1 MVIRSRFA
9 PSPTGRMHLGNL
21 WIAFLNWLWT
31 RQRGGKIILRME
43 DIDRDR
49 CRKEYE
55 EGILEDL
62 SWMGLDFDEGPEG
75 IYSYGPAVQSR
86 RYDIYDSILS
96 AMEKKGHI
104 YPCYCSRSRIHQVLS
119 APHEG
124 EARPVYDGHC
134 RNLTPKERE
143 SMTKN
148 PCWRV
153 RMEESTISF
162 TDLFYGTITRTLKA
176 GADDF
181 VVRRAD
187 GLVAYQL
194 AVSIDDGEMGITHV
208 FRGNDL
214 LDSTPGQAWLIQK
227 LGYQVPA
234 YGHLPLLVDTR
245 GIRLSKRQKGITVR
259 ELRNR
264 GLRPEDLTG
273 LLLHLAGGLPELR
286 PVSLEEALEDFPFE
300 KLTTLQ
306 KKHIVL
312 PVS

>member
-1 MVIRSRFA
+1 MDIRSRFA

-62 SWMGLDFDEGPEG
+62 SWMGLDFDEGPGG

-134 RNLTPKERE
+134 RNLTPEERE

-300 KLTTLQ
+300 KLTALQ

>member
-1 MVIRSRFA
+1 MDIRSRFA

-62 SWMGLDFDEGPEG
+62 SWMGLDFDEGPKG

-134 RNLTPKERE
+134 RNLPPEERE

-214 LDSTPGQAWLIQK
+214 LDSTLGQAWLIQK

-264 GLRPEDLTG
+264 GLRPEDLIG

-300 KLTTLQ
+300 KLTALQ

>member
-1 MVIRSRFA
+1 MDIRSRFA

-124 EARPVYDGHC
+124 EARSVYDGHC
-134 RNLTPKERE
+134 RNLTPEERE

-286 PVSLEEALEDFPFE
+286 LVSLEEALEDFPFE
-300 KLTTLQ
+300 KLTALQ

>member
-227 LGYQVPA
+227 LGY
-234 YGHLPLLVDTR
+234 GHLPLLVDTR

-300 KLTTLQ
+300 KLTALQ

>member
-1 MVIRSRFA
+1 
-9 PSPTGRMHLGNL
+9 
-21 WIAFLNWLWT
+21 
-31 RQRGGKIILRME
+31 ME

-300 KLTTLQ
+300 KLTALQ

>member
-227 LGYQVPA
+227 GQVPA

-300 KLTTLQ
+300 KLTALQ

>member
-31 RQRGGKIILRME
+31 RHRGGKIILRME

-300 KLTTLQ
+300 KLTALQ

>member
-75 IYSYGPAVQSR
+75 IYSYGPVVQSR

-300 KLTTLQ
+300 KLTALQ

>member
-49 CRKEYE
+49 CHKEYE

-134 RNLTPKERE
+134 RNLTPEERE

-264 GLRPEDLTG
+264 GLRPEDLIG

-286 PVSLEEALEDFPFE
+286 PVSLKEALEDFPFE
-300 KLTTLQ
+300 KLTALQ

>member
-1 MVIRSRFA
+1 MDIRSRFA

-96 AMEKKGHI
+96 AMEKKDHI

-134 RNLTPKERE
+134 RNLTPEERE

-286 PVSLEEALEDFPFE
+286 PVSLKEALEDFPFE
-300 KLTTLQ
+300 KLTALQ

>member
-75 IYSYGPAVQSR
+75 IYPYGPAVQSR

-134 RNLTPKERE
+134 RNLTPEERE

-162 TDLFYGTITRTLKA
+162 TDLFYGTIIRTLKA

-234 YGHLPLLVDTR
+234 YGHLPLLVDTG

-264 GLRPEDLTG
+264 GLRPEDLIG

-286 PVSLEEALEDFPFE
+286 PVSLKEALEDFPFE
-300 KLTTLQ
+300 KLTALQ

>member
-1 MVIRSRFA
+1 
-9 PSPTGRMHLGNL
+9 
-21 WIAFLNWLWT
+21 
-31 RQRGGKIILRME
+31 
-43 DIDRDR
+43 
-49 CRKEYE
+49 
-55 EGILEDL
+55 
-62 SWMGLDFDEGPEG
+62 
-75 IYSYGPAVQSR
+75 
-86 RYDIYDSILS
+86 
-96 AMEKKGHI
+96 
-104 YPCYCSRSRIHQVLS
+104 
-119 APHEG
+119 
-124 EARPVYDGHC
+124 
-134 RNLTPKERE
+134 
-143 SMTKN
+143 MTKN

-264 GLRPEDLTG
+264 GLRPEDLIG
-273 LLLHLAGGLPELR
+273 LLLHLAGGLPEMR
-286 PVSLEEALEDFPFE
+286 PVSLKEALEDFPFE
-300 KLTTLQ
+300 KLTALQ

>member
-62 SWMGLDFDEGPEG
+62 AWMSLDFDEGPEG

-300 KLTTLQ
+300 KLTALQ

>member
-1 MVIRSRFA
+1 MDIRSRFA

-31 RQRGGKIILRME
+31 RQRRGKIILRME
-43 DIDRDR
+43 DIDQDR

-124 EARPVYDGHC
+124 EARPVYDGRC
-134 RNLTPKERE
+134 RNLTPEERE

-153 RMEESTISF
+153 RMEESAISF

-264 GLRPEDLTG
+264 GLRPEDLIG

-286 PVSLEEALEDFPFE
+286 PVSLKEALEDFPFE
-300 KLTTLQ
+300 KLTALQ

>member
-1 MVIRSRFA
+1 MDIRSRFA

-31 RQRGGKIILRME
+31 RQRGGKIILRMG

-96 AMEKKGHI
+96 AMEKKGLI

-134 RNLTPKERE
+134 RNLTPEERE

-181 VVRRAD
+181 VVRRAT
-187 GLVAYQL
+187 
-194 AVSIDDGEMGITHV
+194 SWTFPSMMEK
-208 FRGNDL
+208 
-214 LDSTPGQAWLIQK
+214 W
-227 LGYQVPA
+227 
-234 YGHLPLLVDTR
+234 
-245 GIRLSKRQKGITVR
+245 
-259 ELRNR
+259 
-264 GLRPEDLTG
+264 
-273 LLLHLAGGLPELR
+273 GLPMFSEETIFWIPR
-286 PVSLEEALEDFPFE
+286 PVRPG
-300 KLTTLQ
+300 
-306 KKHIVL
+306 
-312 PVS
+312 

>member
-1 MVIRSRFA
+1 MDIRSRFA

-31 RQRGGKIILRME
+31 RQREGKIILRME

-134 RNLTPKERE
+134 RNLTPEERE

-194 AVSIDDGEMGITHV
+194 AVSIDDGERGITHG

-234 YGHLPLLVDTR
+234 DGHLPLLVDTR

-264 GLRPEDLTG
+264 GLRPEDLIG

-300 KLTTLQ
+300 KLTALQ

>member
-1 MVIRSRFA
+1 MLPVPPAACIWAISGLLF
-9 PSPTGRMHLGNL
+9 STGSG
-21 WIAFLNWLWT
+21 
-31 RQRGGKIILRME
+31 QDSGEEKIILRME

-124 EARPVYDGHC
+124 EARSVYDGHC
-134 RNLTPKERE
+134 RNLTPEERE

-300 KLTTLQ
+300 KLTALQ

>member
-194 AVSIDDGEMGITHV
+194 AVSIDDGEMGITRV

-300 KLTTLQ
+300 KLTALQ

>member
-134 RNLTPKERE
+134 RNLTPEERE

-187 GLVAYQL
+187 CLVSYQL

-264 GLRPEDLTG
+264 GLRPEDLIG

-286 PVSLEEALEDFPFE
+286 PVFLKEALEDFPFE
-300 KLTTLQ
+300 KLTALQ

>member
-181 VVRRAD
+181 VARRAD

-300 KLTTLQ
+300 KLTALQ

>member
-1 MVIRSRFA
+1 MDIRSRFA
-9 PSPTGRMHLGNL
+9 PSPTGRMHLGNI

-134 RNLTPKERE
+134 RNLTPEERA

-208 FRGNDL
+208 FRGHDL
-214 LDSTPGQAWLIQK
+214 LDATLGQAWLIRK

-264 GLRPEDLTG
+264 GLRPEDLIG

-286 PVSLEEALEDFPFE
+286 PVSLKEALEDFPFE
-300 KLTTLQ
+300 KLTALQ

>member
-104 YPCYCSRSRIHQVLS
+104 YPCYCGRSRIHQVLS

-300 KLTTLQ
+300 KLTALQ

>member
-62 SWMGLDFDEGPEG
+62 SWMGLDFDEVPEG

-300 KLTTLQ
+300 KLTALQ

>member
-1 MVIRSRFA
+1 MDIRSRFA

-124 EARPVYDGHC
+124 EARPVNDGHC

-234 YGHLPLLVDTR
+234 FGHLRLLLVTR

-264 GLRPEDLTG
+264 GLRPEDLIG

-300 KLTTLQ
+300 KLTALQ

>member
-134 RNLTPKERE
+134 RNLTPEERE

-264 GLRPEDLTG
+264 GLSPEDLIG

-286 PVSLEEALEDFPFE
+286 PVSLGEALENFPFE
-300 KLTTLQ
+300 KLTALQ

>member
-1 MVIRSRFA
+1 
-9 PSPTGRMHLGNL
+9 
-21 WIAFLNWLWT
+21 
-31 RQRGGKIILRME
+31 
-43 DIDRDR
+43 
-49 CRKEYE
+49 
-55 EGILEDL
+55 
-62 SWMGLDFDEGPEG
+62 
-75 IYSYGPAVQSR
+75 
-86 RYDIYDSILS
+86 
-96 AMEKKGHI
+96 
-104 YPCYCSRSRIHQVLS
+104 
-119 APHEG
+119 
-124 EARPVYDGHC
+124 
-134 RNLTPKERE
+134 
-143 SMTKN
+143 
-148 PCWRV
+148 
-153 RMEESTISF
+153 MEESTSSF
-162 TDLFYGTITRTLKA
+162 TDLFYGTITRTLMA

-264 GLRPEDLTG
+264 GLRPEDLIG

-286 PVSLEEALEDFPFE
+286 PVSLKEALEDFPFE
-300 KLTTLQ
+300 KLTALQ

>member
-1 MVIRSRFA
+1 MVIRSRLD
-9 PSPTGRMHLGNL
+9 PSPTVSMLLGNL

-300 KLTTLQ
+300 KLTALQ

>member
-227 LGYQVPA
+227 LGYQMPA

-286 PVSLEEALEDFPFE
+286 PVSLEEALDDFPFE
-300 KLTTLQ
+300 KLTALQ

>member
-49 CRKEYE
+49 YRKEYE

-300 KLTTLQ
+300 KLTALQ

>member
-86 RYDIYDSILS
+86 RYDIDDSILS

-300 KLTTLQ
+300 KLTALQ

>member
-1 MVIRSRFA
+1 MDIRSRFA

-96 AMEKKGHI
+96 AMEKKGLI
-104 YPCYCSRSRIHQVLS
+104 YLCYCSRSRIHQVLS

-134 RNLTPKERE
+134 RNLTPEERE

-214 LDSTPGQAWLIQK
+214 LDSTPGQSWLIQK

-264 GLRPEDLTG
+264 GLRPEDLIG

-300 KLTTLQ
+300 KLTALQ

>member
-1 MVIRSRFA
+1 MDIRTRFA

-31 RQRGGKIILRME
+31 RQRGGKIVLRME
-43 DIDRDR
+43 DIDRER

-75 IYSYGPAVQSR
+75 TYSYGSAVQSR
-86 RYDIYDSILS
+86 RYDIYGTLLS
-96 AMEKKGHI
+96 DMEKKGYI

-124 EARPVYDGHC
+124 EDRPVYDGHC
-134 RNLTPKERE
+134 RNLTAEERQA
-143 SMTKN
+143 MTKQ

-153 RMEESTISF
+153 RMEESTVSF
-162 TDLFYGTITRTLKA
+162 IDLFYGTMTRTLKA

-194 AVSIDDGEMGITHV
+194 AVSIDDGDMGITHV

-214 LDSTPGQAWLIQK
+214 LDSAPYQAWLIDK
-227 LGYQVPA
+227 LGYHVPT
-234 YGHLPLLVDTR
+234 YGHLPLLVDTK
-245 GIRLSKRQKGITVR
+245 GMRLSKRQQGITIR

-264 GLRPEDLTG
+264 GYRKEDLIG
-273 LLLHLAGGLPELR
+273 LLLYLAGGLPEPK
-286 PVSLEEALEDFPFE
+286 PVSLREALEDFPFE
-300 KLTTLQ
+300 KLPALK
-306 KKHIVL
+306 KKHIIL
-312 PVS
+312 PVL